1 MELNFEFENNSY
13 FAKNEDGKVVAE
25 VTFPQ
30 KSENVI
36 DLNHTFVD
44 DSLRG
49 QGVAGKLV
57 SMVCEYALENG
68 LKIKPTCSYAAK
80 WLDSH
85 EEFKSLAEND

>member
-1 MELNFEFENNSY
+1 MELEFQFSDNRY
-13 FAKNEDGKVVAE
+13 FAKNDEGKVIAE
-25 VTFPQ
+25 VTFPK
-30 KSENVI
+30 KSDLVI

-57 SMVCEYALENG
+57 RMVCEYASENN

-85 EEFKSLAEND
+85 EEFKALVDNS

>member
-13 FAKNEDGKVVAE
+13 FAKDEDGKVIAE
-25 VTFPQ
+25 VTFPK
-30 KSENVI
+30 KSDTVI

-57 SMVCEYALENG
+57 RMVCEYASEND

-85 EEFKSLAEND
+85 EEYKALVEKE